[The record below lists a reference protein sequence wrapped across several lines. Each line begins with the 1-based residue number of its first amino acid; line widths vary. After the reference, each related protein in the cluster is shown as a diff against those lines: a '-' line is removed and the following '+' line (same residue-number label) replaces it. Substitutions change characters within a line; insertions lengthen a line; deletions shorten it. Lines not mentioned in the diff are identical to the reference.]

1 MGLVNDAN
9 QGKEKQLWIIE
20 THSDNP
26 HTPPLV
32 NSNIFFFFWALILP
46 EWLMHNQLGW

>member
-32 NSNIFFFFWALILP
+32 NSNIFFFLSTDLARVI
-46 EWLMHNQLGW
+46 NA